1 MKDAAFFDLL
11 AARGMRV
18 TDSQQRVIAHENGRA
33 AVYAGPGSGKT
44 TVLTLRAAYLYMV
57 RGVSP
62 QRIAIFTFTRKSAA
76 ELQQRLAVLDPAL
89 HRVTAGTFHSLF
101 LRWLLKHDG
110 QNPRLWTAAEQ
121 LEAMRTVL
129 RSVHMN
135 VGDESCEKYLQ
146 HVTQLKN
153 GLQSPGRVTAQP
165 PQSALVKTVYERYE
179 DSKRRQRRWD
189 YDDILLAFYQAVTAE
204 GALAER
210 VRRSLDYVMIDEFQD
225 TSKAQWLSITSLC
238 KQHIPL
244 LVVGDDDQSIYR
256 FRGALPNMLRLF
268 GQAYKNA
275 DEILLNVN
283 FRSVDTVV
291 QMSSTLIRHNADR
304 RQKVLVGAV
313 GDGIR
318 PRIIRTRS
326 EWAEA
331 DYVARASALI
341 LRDRGNVT
349 IGVLARS
356 NRQLLFVP
364 DALRRHRVSPG
375 SAANEEFA
383 FYNQPP
389 VRDALQLLRAAAGE
403 MDEVVR
409 RDAEVLYL
417 RWRGAPAGGLA
428 PPGRVS
434 DWNSDT
440 AMLRAECAQ
449 WLARVQTLSP
459 RAAVEAVAALCWT
472 HVQHS
477 AMRSSAVQRTVDQLR
492 SLMERAPLTGTL
504 ADWLSQIAIAKTRA
518 AAGTATE
525 NVQILTFHGAKGL
538 EFDCVFLIGLHDLA
552 VPHPRAFEEAPRGLL
567 AELQA
572 EERRLLYVGL
582 TRARRWLY
590 LLYPR
595 LAGKK
600 QVGPSPFL
608 FELGVPV
615 PHVTVR
621 GQNHANP
628 RKRAAP
634 TAGAGRAMS
643 APAVGDAVRHKIF
656 GSGTVETVEIM
667 QDRAHKIAIIFS
679 TGDKRF
685 FHWETA
691 AQLGHFEEFR
701 ATKGE
706 RTDDRYD
713 L

>member
-1 MKDAAFFDLL
+1 MKRADFFDLL

-18 TDSQQRVIAHENGRA
+18 TDSQQRVIAHESGRA

-44 TVLTLRAAYLYMV
+44 TVLTLRAAYLHMV
-57 RGVSP
+57 RGVPP
-62 QRIAIFTFTRKSAA
+62 QRIAVFTFTRKSAA
-76 ELQQRLAVLDPAL
+76 ELRQRLAYFDPAL
-89 HRVTAGTFHSLF
+89 RRVTAGTFHSLF

-153 GLQSPGRVTAQP
+153 GLQSPGRVTAKTS
-165 PQSALVKTVYERYE
+165 QSALVTTVYERYE

-189 YDDILLAFYQAVTAE
+189 YDDILLAFYHAVAVE
-204 GALAER
+204 GDLTER

-268 GQAYKNA
+268 GQTYKSA

-291 QMSSTLIRHNADR
+291 RMSSTLIRHNADR
-304 RQKVLVGAV
+304 RHKVLVGAV
-313 GDGIR
+313 GDGVR

-331 DYVARASALI
+331 DYVARTSALI

-375 SAANEEFA
+375 SAANEESA
-383 FYNQPP
+383 FFNQPP
-389 VRDALQLLRAAAGE
+389 VRDALQLLRAAAG
-403 MDEVVR
+403 DESAR
-409 RDAEVLYL
+409 RDAETVYL
-417 RWRGAPAGGLA
+417 RWRGAPAEGLA
-428 PPGRVS
+428 KDWRESERDS
-434 DWNSDT
+434 DN
-440 AMLRAECAQ
+440 AALRAECAQ
-449 WLARVQTLSP
+449 WLAQVRTLSP
-459 RAAVEAVAALCWT
+459 RVAAEGVAALCWT

-477 AMRSSAVQRTVDQLR
+477 AMRQSAAQRTADQLR
-492 SLMERAPLTGTL
+492 SLLERAPLTGSL
-504 ADWLSQIAIAKTRA
+504 ADWLSQIAIAKNRW
-518 AAGTATE
+518 AAGTATA

-608 FELGVPV
+608 SELGVPV
-615 PHVTVR
+615 PHVTAR
-621 GQNHANP
+621 GERAAQP

-634 TAGAGRAMS
+634 NAGAGRAMS
-643 APAVGDAVRHKIF
+643 APAAGDAVRHKIF

-685 FHWETA
+685 FLWETA
-691 AQLGHFEEFR
+691 VQLGHFEEFR

-706 RTDDRYD
+706 RADDRYD